1 MPELPEVETIK
12 EALRKSIS
20 DATIEKVE
28 IKNRRFREE
37 IPSDFEKIVSNT
49 RIVNI
54 WRLAKYAIID
64 LDNGY
69 SIIWHFGMSGK
80 IKFFNDET
88 TDFGKHDHVFF
99 YTSIGILIYND
110 IRRFGLLSIEKTK
123 DIYKNHLFSNIGLDP
138 FDEKL
143 NSSYLSEKLKNKKTP
158 IKVLLLDQSIING
171 IGNIY
176 ASEALYLARISP
188 FREANSLSLKELDEL
203 IEAVR
208 LTLNDAI
215 KAGGST
221 LRDYRKPDG
230 STGYFQN
237 KHCVYNKTGQRCP
250 NCRCDLNQTNG
261 IQKTTQAGR
270 STFFCS
276 TLQK

>member
-12 EALRKSIS
+12 EALKKAVSN
-20 DATIEKVE
+20 AVIEKVE
-28 IKNRRFREE
+28 IKNRHFREE
-37 IPSDFEKIVSNT
+37 IPLDFEKIVSNT
-49 RIVNI
+49 KIINI

-80 IKFFNDET
+80 IKFLNNET
-88 TDFGKHDHVFF
+88 IDFEKHDHVFF
-99 YTSIGILIYND
+99 HTSKGILIYND

-123 DIYKNHLFSNIGLDP
+123 DIYNNHLFINTGLDP
-138 FDEKL
+138 FDNKL
-143 NSSYLSEKLKNKKTP
+143 DKNYLLEKLKNKKTP
-158 IKVLLLDQSIING
+158 IKVLLLDQRIING

-176 ASEALYLARISP
+176 ASEALYLAKISP
-188 FREANSLSLKELDEL
+188 FREANSLNLKELEEL
-203 IEAVR
+203 IKAIR
-208 LTLNDAI
+208 LTLTNAI

-230 STGYFQN
+230 TTGYFQN
-237 KHCVYNKTGQRCP
+237 KHCVYNKTGKRCP
-250 NCRCDLNQTNG
+250 NCCSDLNKTNG
-261 IQKTTQAGR
+261 IQKATQAGR